1 MRVPELPL
9 EPAERR
15 DGEPV
20 PYEDED
26 RIHELVKLANEYIEK
41 RHKPQ
46 FVGPSAELMPGGEAL
61 DWCCQCGCEIRS
73 ANDGHYDADLC
84 EWTCD
89 GCYYELYDSEEY
101 DNG

>member
-9 EPAERR
+9 EPVAINDRR
-15 DGEPV
+15 YDEAP
-20 PYEDED
+20 EDED
-26 RIHELVKLANEYIEK
+26 RIHELVKIADRK
-41 RHKPQ
+41 TKPEW
-46 FVGPSAELMPGGEAL
+46 VGPSAELMPGGEVL

-89 GCYYELYDSEEY
+89 GCYYELYDSGEY
-101 DNG
+101 DDE